1 MQEKKKRNR
10 ILMLLIVGMLLI
22 YAFTDIE
29 NVKISRG
36 RNIFFGLVSQ
46 NVLKQAANWLLP
58 GLTYVKE
65 GRKDTL
71 TGRIEKSVLSFV
83 PISEYVRN
91 HEEPETTVEDTL
103 TRTMILE
110 NQANDENAIDENG
123 NLIPAGSMQESVGA
137 GVPEENAAV
146 LASTPVQDI
155 DMNQLNDYEYLVGTF
170 YTVDGTTMTGPEELN
185 AGKFLEKNLALDMTT
200 GGPKVLIYH
209 THSQEAFADSVDGDT
224 STTIMGI
231 GTYLTELL
239 NARGIETL
247 HHEGIYDLID
257 GKLDRSRAYQ
267 LAEPDVR
274 QILKDNP
281 SIEVVIDLHRDGVAQ
296 GTHLV
301 TKINGKPTAQIMF
314 FNGLSRNAS
323 GNISYLQNKNLQG
336 NLSFSLQLKLVCMRR
351 FQNLAKPIYLKG
363 YRYNM
368 HLKERFTLIEL
379 GNENNTLQE
388 EINATKPLAMI
399 LDCVLQG
406 KK

>member
-36 RNIFFGLVSQ
+36 RNIFLGLVSQ

-314 FNGLSRNAS
+314 FNGLSQTPE
-323 GNISYLQNKNLQG
+323 GPISYLANPFREDNLA
-336 NLSFSLQLKLVCMRR
+336 FSLKLQLKAEEYYPGFTR
-351 FQNLAKPIYLKG
+351 KIYLKG
-363 YRYNM
+363 LRYNQ
-368 HLKERFTLIEL
+368 HLRARSALVEVGAQT
-379 GNENNTLQE
+379 NTFE
-388 EINATKPLAMI
+388 EACNAMMPLAEL
-399 LDCVLQG
+399 LDMVLQG
-406 KK
+406 K

>member
-10 ILMLLIVGMLLI
+10 ILMLLIAGMLLI
-22 YAFTDIE
+22 YAFTDTE

-36 RNIFFGLVSQ
+36 RSVFFSSASQ

-146 LASTPVQDI
+146 LASTPVQEI
-155 DMNQLNDYEYLVGTF
+155 DMKQLNDYEYLVGTF

-209 THSQEAFADSVDGDT
+209 THSQEAFADSVDGDA

-267 LAEPDVR
+267 LAEPDIR

-301 TKINGKPTAQIMF
+301 TEINGKPTAQIMF
-314 FNGLSRNAS
+314 FNGLSRTRKNGEIA
-323 GNISYLQNKNLQG
+323 YLNNPY
-336 NLSFSLQLKLVCMRR
+336 RED
-351 FQNLAKPIYLKG
+351 NLATSFQMQLMAARYYPGFTRHIYLKS
-363 YRYNM
+363 YRYNLDLAPKAM
-368 HLKERFTLIEL
+368 LIEA
-379 GNENNTLQE
+379 GAQTNTVE
-388 EINATKPLAMI
+388 EMKNAMEVLA
-399 LDCVLQG
+399 DVLSRVLTP
-406 KK
+406 

>member
-1 MQEKKKRNR
+1 M
-10 ILMLLIVGMLLI
+10 
-22 YAFTDIE
+22 
-29 NVKISRG
+29 
-36 RNIFFGLVSQ
+36 
-46 NVLKQAANWLLP
+46 
-58 GLTYVKE
+58 
-65 GRKDTL
+65 
-71 TGRIEKSVLSFV
+71 
-83 PISEYVRN
+83 
-91 HEEPETTVEDTL
+91 EDTL

-209 THSQEAFADSVDGDT
+209 TQSQEAFADSVDGDT

-296 GTHLV
+296 GTQLV
-301 TKINGKPTAQIMF
+301 TEINGKPTAQIMF
-314 FNGLSRNAS
+314 FNGLSRTRKNGEIA
-323 GNISYLQNKNLQG
+323 YLNNPY
-336 NLSFSLQLKLVCMRR
+336 RED
-351 FQNLAKPIYLKG
+351 NLATSFQMQLMAARYYPGFTRHIYLKS
-363 YRYNM
+363 YRYNLDLAPKAM
-368 HLKERFTLIEL
+368 LIEA
-379 GNENNTLQE
+379 GAQTNTVE
-388 EINATKPLAMI
+388 EMKNAMEVLA
-399 LDCVLQG
+399 DVLSRVLTP
-406 KK
+406 

>member
-1 MQEKKKRNR
+1 
-10 ILMLLIVGMLLI
+10 MLLIVGMLLI

-29 NVKISRG
+29 NVKINRE
-36 RNIFFGLVSQ
+36 RKIFLVQPSQ
-46 NVLKQAANWLLP
+46 NVLKQAAHWLLP

-103 TRTMILE
+103 TLARTMILE

-123 NLIPAGSMQESVGA
+123 NLIPAGSMQESVEA

-170 YTVDGTTMTGPEELN
+170 YTIDGTTMTGPEELN
-185 AGKFLEKNLALDMTT
+185 AGKFLKKNLALDMTT

-257 GKLDRSRAYQ
+257 GNWIAAGLYQ

-301 TKINGKPTAQIMF
+301 TEINGKPTSDRILM
-314 FNGLSRNAS
+314 
-323 GNISYLQNKNLQG
+323 
-336 NLSFSLQLKLVCMRR
+336 V
-351 FQNLAKPIYLKG
+351 LAG
-363 YRYNM
+363 
-368 HLKERFTLIEL
+368 
-379 GNENNTLQE
+379 
-388 EINATKPLAMI
+388 
-399 LDCVLQG
+399 QG
-406 KK
+406 KMER

>member
-1 MQEKKKRNR
+1 M
-10 ILMLLIVGMLLI
+10 
-22 YAFTDIE
+22 
-29 NVKISRG
+29 
-36 RNIFFGLVSQ
+36 
-46 NVLKQAANWLLP
+46 
-58 GLTYVKE
+58 
-65 GRKDTL
+65 

-123 NLIPAGSMQESVGA
+123 NLIPAGSMQESVGT

-170 YTVDGTTMTGPEELN
+170 YTVDGTTMTDPEELN
-185 AGKFLEKNLALDMTT
+185 AGKFLEKNLALDRTT

-274 QILKDNP
+274 QI
-281 SIEVVIDLHRDGVAQ
+281 
-296 GTHLV
+296 
-301 TKINGKPTAQIMF
+301 
-314 FNGLSRNAS
+314 
-323 GNISYLQNKNLQG
+323 
-336 NLSFSLQLKLVCMRR
+336 
-351 FQNLAKPIYLKG
+351 
-363 YRYNM
+363 
-368 HLKERFTLIEL
+368 
-379 GNENNTLQE
+379 
-388 EINATKPLAMI
+388 
-399 LDCVLQG
+399 
-406 KK
+406 